1 MIPTSLMELL
11 RRIQAN
17 DEDALIEL
25 HAQYANLVFS
35 VALRVLNDQMAA
47 EEVTQDT
54 FLRLWDKSHTYDPQK
69 GQFVVWLLT
78 ITRRLA
84 IDTLRQRT
92 RQEPRTDML
101 FIDENPQLWEN
112 LLSTGSSELRRT
124 LLFVLKDLPP
134 DQSSVLN
141 LAYFQ
146 GMSHSDIAAYLQLP
160 LGTVKTRIRQG
171 MQKLRA
177 AWLEVNPK
185 TDDPA

>member
-1 MIPTSLMELL
+1 MSQTPLMELL
-11 RRIQAN
+11 QRIQSG
-17 DEDALIEL
+17 DQDALVEL

-35 VALRVLNDQMAA
+35 VAFRVLNDQMAA

-54 FLRLWDKSHTYDPQK
+54 FLRLWDKSHTYDPAK
-69 GQFVVWLLT
+69 GQFIVWLLT

-84 IDTLRQRT
+84 IDTLRQRA

-112 LLSTGSSELRRT
+112 LLSTGSNELRRT
-124 LLFVLKDLPP
+124 MLMVLKELPP
-134 DQSSVLN
+134 EQSTVIN

-146 GMSHSDIAAYLQLP
+146 GMSHSDISAYLKLP

-177 AWLEVNPK
+177 AWLESPVNPNI
-185 TDDPA
+185 DD